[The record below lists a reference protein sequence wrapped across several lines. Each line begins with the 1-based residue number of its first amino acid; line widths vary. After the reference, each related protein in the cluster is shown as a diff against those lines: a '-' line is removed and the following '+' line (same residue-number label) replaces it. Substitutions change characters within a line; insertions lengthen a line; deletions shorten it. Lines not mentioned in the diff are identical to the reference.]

1 MDHWKELKKIAEQL
15 YKSLHFQK
23 AAEKYIT
30 ALHNL
35 IDSNFSE
42 ARNDDSE
49 RDSSLD
55 IKTEAAKICS
65 NVSLMYLKLWETSKS
80 EDSVLLSVKYAK
92 KAIDFDPTWLKGYL
106 RLCKAYYSQN
116 EVDNAIDIMMTFM
129 SFAKDEDVKLA
140 KPQLKELQFYTNG
153 RVIRSS
159 PSWEILN
166 FPDNVYVIDPDGAGH
181 FNSLNEFIAKCGNEV
196 TKASL
201 LVRPGIYVG
210 TYVFSNSNID
220 IVGDCDVD
228 IDPKDRAITKDTP
241 VVFRNCE
248 FFRFEEHMYHT
259 KPSGIR
265 NLQPHTFVFEGSK
278 IQMKRVTVEE
288 RLLEH
293 SFHAVFGISSDIDI
307 KQCSIRSMCSASVST
322 GDNVKLTVDASIFI
336 DVFSAVMVAGK
347 NSDGC
352 LKNCV
357 INKTVGSGV
366 EVRNNAKL
374 VTLDSRKISNTKQQ
388 GLMVYNGAKRVK
400 ITGCLF
406 ETNNI
411 EKTVNQGAIQLNS
424 CKAKIEGT
432 VIKNQNA
439 GGIVIEGGNGEF
451 FKLTFTNCFIAILV
465 QAGVLIKECDISH
478 CVAGINI
485 CEVISDPVVLE
496 SNSITKCLS
505 EVVRL
510 ATSPWPVVKGQVK
523 PQILEIDRDDA
534 ITGCHFKSKRKA
546 RAKTASR
553 GINIGPVGDVL
564 GINEKHGLFEKK
576 TSKLGC
582 RCCGYSNP
590 QIDGKLKTCGNCK
603 MEVYC
608 SKSCQK
614 RDWKYHKPMCEFYKR
629 VDRAYKETVNK

>member
-1 MDHWKELKKIAEQL
+1 MMLNGVVCLQL
-15 YKSLHFQK
+15 
-23 AAEKYIT
+23 
-30 ALHNL
+30 
-35 IDSNFSE
+35 
-42 ARNDDSE
+42 
-49 RDSSLD
+49 
-55 IKTEAAKICS
+55 
-65 NVSLMYLKLWETSKS
+65 
-80 EDSVLLSVKYAK
+80 
-92 KAIDFDPTWLKGYL
+92 
-106 RLCKAYYSQN
+106 
-116 EVDNAIDIMMTFM
+116 
-129 SFAKDEDVKLA
+129 
-140 KPQLKELQFYTNG
+140 
-153 RVIRSS
+153 
-159 PSWEILN
+159 
-166 FPDNVYVIDPDGAGH
+166 
-181 FNSLNEFIAKCGNEV
+181 
-196 TKASL
+196 
-201 LVRPGIYVG
+201 
-210 TYVFSNSNID
+210 
-220 IVGDCDVD
+220 
-228 IDPKDRAITKDTP
+228 
-241 VVFRNCE
+241 
-248 FFRFEEHMYHT
+248 
-259 KPSGIR
+259 
-265 NLQPHTFVFEGSK
+265 HTFLFVQSE

-288 RLLEH
+288 RLMVH
-293 SFHAVFGISSDIDI
+293 SIHAVFSKFSNIDI
-307 KQCSIRSMCSASVST
+307 KQCSIRSRCSASVAT
-322 GDNVKLTVDASIFI
+322 GDNVHLTVDASIFV
-336 DVFSAVMVAGK
+336 DVYSAVIVAGK
-347 NSDGC
+347 NTYGS
-352 LKNCV
+352 LKSCV

-366 EVRNNAKL
+366 EVRNNANL
-374 VTLDSRKISNTKQQ
+374 VTLDSCKISNTKQQ

-564 GINEKHGLFEKK
+564 GINEKHSLFEKNA
-576 TSKLGC
+576 SKLGC